1 MAKKIYLSPSN
12 QNGNLY
18 AYGNTNEMEQ
28 CNRIADAAKT
38 ALERCGF
45 TVKKAPKGQNMNV
58 SINESNSWGAD
69 LHMPIHTN
77 AANGKCGGTLCMVYS
92 KASENMKYAN
102 PIYKNVQAVTPGKTE
117 YGIRE
122 SPELA
127 ELNATNAIAVYTE
140 VDFHDNPTIA
150 KWLIEN
156 PSKVGEALCK
166 GVCEAFGVTYK
177 APGSAASTASK
188 TTAAATVSDRDKFLN
203 KARSYIG
210 SNGYFVCKTKLGLD
224 AVYDWCC
231 FAVSAIMKD
240 CGFIPKYQPAVY
252 GVAPYPARF
261 GDGKTGT
268 WFAKGSKT
276 PQPGD
281 LIFFKY
287 DGCPTQDKY
296 SCSHIGIVESVSG
309 NTVTTLEGNV
319 DGYGSDWASTS
330 TFKRK
335 TRYLSDGSVHS
346 FFRPNWAAAST
357 PKTTTQTASGT
368 IYRVQVGAFSDKK
381 NADAQLKKLQSAGYK
396 DAMIVEVKK

>member
-77 AANGKCGGTLCMVYS
+77 AGGGSGTMCMVYS

-102 PIYKNVQAVTPGKTE
+102 PIYKAVQAVTPGKTE
-117 YGIRE
+117 YGVRE
-122 SPELA
+122 YPDLSELC
-127 ELNATNAIAVYTE
+127 NTNAIAVYTE

-156 PSKVGEALCK
+156 TSKVGEAFAK
-166 GVCEAFGVTYK
+166 GVCQAFGVTYK
-177 APGSAASTASK
+177 APGAAASTSNA
-188 TTAAATVSDRDKFLN
+188 TTKSTVSDKDKFLDM
-203 KARSYIG
+203 ARSYANRKV
-210 SNGYFVCKTKLGLD
+210 NGYFVCRTKLGMNYVD
-224 AVYDWCC
+224 DWCC
-231 FAVSAIMKD
+231 YAVSAIMKD

-252 GVAPYPARF
+252 GVAPYPARY

-268 WFAKGSKT
+268 WFKKGDKT
-276 PQPGD
+276 PQSGD

-287 DGCPTQDKY
+287 DGCPTVDKY
-296 SCSHIGIVESVSG
+296 SCSHIGIVEAVNG
-309 NTVTTLEGNV
+309 NIITTLEGNV
-319 DGYGSDWASTS
+319 DATGSNWAETS
-330 TFKRK
+330 TYKRK
-335 TRYLSDGSVHS
+335 TRYLNDGSVHS
-346 FFRPNWAAAST
+346 FFRPNWDNT
-357 PKTTTQTASGT
+357 VKTTTTVKSDAL
-368 IYRVQVGAFSDKK
+368 YRVQVGAFSDKK
-381 NADAQLKKLQSAGYK
+381 NANAYLEKVKKAGFNGI
-396 DAMIVEVKK
+396 IVEVKK